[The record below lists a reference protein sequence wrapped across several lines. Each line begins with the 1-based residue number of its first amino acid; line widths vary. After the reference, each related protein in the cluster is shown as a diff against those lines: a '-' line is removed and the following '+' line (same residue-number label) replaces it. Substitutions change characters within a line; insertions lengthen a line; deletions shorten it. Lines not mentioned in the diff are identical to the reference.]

1 MMRKIMVVFAV
12 IVVLGA
18 LSSPAGSQGILYG
31 TWEEPIPEQQP
42 VASWYGSTGLIVTPT
57 ALMCP
62 PHQIQSGWH
71 QINFDTK
78 NQRVY
83 GANVGITPQM
93 EVGVTRVQN
102 VPLRPP
108 AQTGYTDE
116 TILNAKYKLDVGGWF
131 NNPLAPDVAIGVW
144 DWANDL
150 NRAYY
155 LVMSRE
161 VPMAQEVAGRQ
172 LNVHLGVGNNDRN
185 AGPLEGIFFGAD
197 LVPFE
202 SSLLQLEYDG
212 DNLNGALRYYPA
224 NWISLDAG
232 IVDDNFGWGI
242 GVGSNF

>member
-1 MMRKIMVVFAV
+1 MMRKIMVMFAA
-12 IVVLGA
+12 IVVLGVVA
-18 LSSPAGSQGILYG
+18 SPGWTQGIFYG
-31 TWEEPIPEQQP
+31 TWEEPAPELQP
-42 VASWYGSTGLIVTPT
+42 VPSWYGSTGLIVTPT

-62 PHQIQSGWH
+62 PHQIQGGWH
-71 QINFDTK
+71 QMEFDIK
-78 NQRVY
+78 EQRVY
-83 GANVGITPQM
+83 GANVGITPQI
-93 EVGVTRVQN
+93 EVGITRVQN
-102 VPLRPP
+102 IKPRGV
-108 AQTGYTDE
+108 AQTSYTDE
-116 TILNAKYKLDVGGWF
+116 TILNAKYKLDMAEWF
-131 NNPLAPDVAIGVW
+131 DNPLAPDVAIGVW

-155 LVMSRE
+155 LVMSKE

-185 AGPLEGIFFGAD
+185 TGPLEGIFFGAD

-232 IVDDNFGWGI
+232 LVDDNFGWGVGI
-242 GVGSNF
+242 GTNF